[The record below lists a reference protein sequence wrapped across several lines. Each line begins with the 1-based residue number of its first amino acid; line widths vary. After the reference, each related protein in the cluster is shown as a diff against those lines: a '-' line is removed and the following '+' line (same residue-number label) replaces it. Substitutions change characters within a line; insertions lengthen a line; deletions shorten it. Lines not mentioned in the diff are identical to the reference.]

1 MPLTHIVRGRTM
13 KLNRETDGWHLEFI
27 NARVQLIQIDF
38 RLSFLVSEDSDEAWA
53 HIETAGK
60 LKTGAFK
67 VPFVPENT
75 RSLAP
80 FLDLFNIGVTSMQI
94 TQAGKLTFEFSNK
107 QLLEVC
113 ANEAYEAWQVAG
125 KVGKDSFMFVC
136 APGGEVVHFS
146 ESNVYPSKLASDLN

>member
-1 MPLTHIVRGRTM
+1 M
-13 KLNRETDGWHLEFI
+13 KLNEERDGWHIEFI

-38 RLSFLVSEDSDEAWA
+38 RLNFLISEDSAWA
-53 HIETAGK
+53 HIETAGT
-60 LKTGAFK
+60 LKTGAFE
-67 VPFVPENT
+67 VAFVPGNT

-80 FLDLFNIGVTSMQI
+80 FLDLFNIGVTSMRI

-113 ANEAYEAWQVAG
+113 ADEAYEAWQVEG

-146 ESNVYPSKLASDLN
+146 ESDVYPSKVASNLN

>member
-1 MPLTHIVRGRTM
+1 M
-13 KLNRETDGWHLEFI
+13 KLNRETDGWHIEFT

-38 RLSFLVSEDSDEAWA
+38 RLNFQISEDSDEAWA

-60 LKTGAFK
+60 LKTGAFE

-80 FLDLFNIGVTSMQI
+80 FLDLFNIEVASMRI
-94 TQAGKLTFEFSNK
+94 TKTGKLTFEFSNM

-113 ANEAYEAWQVAG
+113 ADEAYEAWQVEG

-146 ESNVYPSKLASDLN
+146 ESDVYPSKVASNLN